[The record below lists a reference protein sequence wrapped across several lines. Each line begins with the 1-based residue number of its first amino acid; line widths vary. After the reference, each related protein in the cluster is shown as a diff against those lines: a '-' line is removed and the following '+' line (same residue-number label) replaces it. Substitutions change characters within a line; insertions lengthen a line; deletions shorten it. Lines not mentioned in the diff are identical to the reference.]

1 MRYRTAIT
9 TAALLALLPLTACS
23 DDSGGSGDKGAPH
36 TEPGT
41 SAPADPSADTS
52 KGKGLPLGKAA
63 PTIGAGGTGSLE
75 ITPTAV
81 TYTPTAS
88 QGMLK
93 PANGRYA
100 VIAYKARSVTAV
112 AADETAPADSG
123 GWTWTAPDGQSVT
136 TLDGEATSVTPAGYT
151 NSGPVQPGAYQWRSV
166 AFDLTPAQAKG
177 GQLVYTDGE
186 QKTHTWTIPA
196 TDSGPEADK
205 LKKAVLG

>member
-9 TAALLALLPLTACS
+9 TAALLAALTACS
-23 DDSGGSGDKGAPH
+23 DDSGSGDDKDAPH

-41 SAPADPSADTS
+41 SAPAEPPADT
-52 KGKGLPLGKAA
+52 GQGLALGKAA
-63 PTIGAGGTGSLE
+63 PTIGSGGTGSLE

-93 PANGRYA
+93 PTNGRYA
-100 VIAYKARSVTAV
+100 VIAYKARAITAV
-112 AADETAPADSG
+112 AADETAPADNG

-136 TLDGEATSVTPAGYT
+136 TLDGEATSVTPNGFT
-151 NSGPVQPGAYQWRSV
+151 NSGPVNPGSYQWRSV

-177 GQLVYTDGE
+177 GRLVYTDGE

-196 TDSGPEADK
+196 QDAGPEAAK